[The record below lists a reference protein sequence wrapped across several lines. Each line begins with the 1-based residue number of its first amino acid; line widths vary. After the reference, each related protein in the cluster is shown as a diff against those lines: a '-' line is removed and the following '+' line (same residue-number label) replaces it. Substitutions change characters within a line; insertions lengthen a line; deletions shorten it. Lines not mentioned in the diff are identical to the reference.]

1 MRHAFCLNASLP
13 NHEILIRALLHEKRK
28 RMEDLLID
36 LCVAQDVYGPYKDG
50 ATRLLNKPAIS
61 RDPGNVRGC
70 KRAVPM
76 NAVTL

>member
-1 MRHAFCLNASLP
+1 
-13 NHEILIRALLHEKRK
+13 
-28 RMEDLLID
+28 MEDLLID